1 MTSLHAY
8 RLNNDFQNA
17 IILFMINQF
26 LISLYQQHKT

>member
-17 IILFMINQF
+17 ILFMINQF